1 MTTDTHHDTTDDAR
15 TDGGTATATDDAK
28 SGTASDAGPAT
39 GRIARTKVVF
49 MRVMQNRFAVF
60 GLIVVALLLFT
71 AIFADFIAPYEPAA
85 QNYEALKEPPSLNHP
100 FGTDQYGRDVFSRV
114 VYGSRYAVFLGVVI
128 VGIEMALGVTL
139 GLIAGYYGGLVESTI
154 MRVVDIAL
162 SMPALV
168 LALAIA
174 GMLGGGLFPLIVA
187 VSLVGW
193 RGFARLV
200 RGDVKSVMEE
210 EYIDSAEAAGLSDF
224 RTITRYVLPNAASS
238 IIVYAT
244 LTIPTVILWSA
255 GLSFLGMGV
264 QPPKPEWGAI
274 LAAGRGEIDSAWW
287 IATFPGLAIM
297 VTVIGFNGLGDGLR
311 DALDPRQVR

>member
-1 MTTDTHHDTTDDAR
+1 MTTDTHDDTTDDAR
-15 TDGGTATATDDAK
+15 TDGGTATADDAG
-28 SGTASDAGPAT
+28 SETPSMSGPAT
-39 GRIARTKVVF
+39 GRVARAKVVF
-49 MRVMQNRFAVF
+49 WRVMQNRFAMF
-60 GLIVVALLLFT
+60 GLVVVLLLLFT
-71 AIFADFIAPYEPAA
+71 AIFADFIAPYAPAE
-85 QNYEALKEPPSLNHP
+85 QNYSALKQPPSLAHP

-128 VGIEMALGVTL
+128 VGIEMLLGVTL
-139 GLIAGYYGGLVESTI
+139 GLVAGYYGGLVESTI

>member
-1 MTTDTHHDTTDDAR
+1 MALGHSDSGDDASNAPSEGDQR
-15 TDGGTATATDDAK
+15 
-28 SGTASDAGPAT
+28 SRVAT
-39 GRIARTKVVF
+39 GQLSRARTIF
-49 MRVMQNRFAVF
+49 RRVMQNRFAVF
-60 GLIVVALLLFT
+60 GLVVVLALLIT
-71 AIFADFIAPYEPAA
+71 AAFAPWIAPYEPTE
-85 QNYEALKEPPSLNHP
+85 QNYDSLKESPSVEHP
-100 FGTDQYGRDVFSRV
+100 FGTDTYGRDVFSRV
-114 VYGSRYAVFLGVVI
+114 VFGSRYAVFLGVVI
-128 VGIEMALGVTL
+128 VGIEMLIGVSL
-139 GLIAGYYGGLVESTI
+139 GLVAGYYGGWTEAGI
-154 MRVVDIAL
+154 MRLVDISL
-162 SMPALV
+162 SIPAIV

-210 EYIDSAEAAGLSDF
+210 EYIESANAAGLSDF
-224 RTITRYVLPNAASS
+224 RIITQYVLPNAASS

-274 LAAGRGEIDSAWW
+274 LAAGRGDIDSAWW

-297 VTVIGFNGLGDGLR
+297 LTVIGFNGLGDGLR

>member
-1 MTTDTHHDTTDDAR
+1 MSSDTHHDMTDDTR
-15 TDGGTATATDDAK
+15 TDGGTATATED
-28 SGTASDAGPAT
+28 SETVSDTGPAT
-39 GRIARTKVVF
+39 GRIARSKVVF

-60 GLIVVALLLFT
+60 GLVVVLLLLFT
-71 AIFADFIAPYEPAA
+71 AIFADFIAPYEPAE
-85 QNYEALKEPPSLNHP
+85 QNYNALKQPPSLDHP

-128 VGIEMALGVTL
+128 VGIEMLLGVTL
-139 GLIAGYYGGLVESTI
+139 GLVAGYYGGLIESTI
-154 MRVVDIAL
+154 MRIVDIAL

-224 RTITRYVLPNAASS
+224 RTISRYVLPNAASS

-274 LAAGRGEIDSAWW
+274 LAAGRGEIDDAWW